1 MSDASIHEQKKR
13 PVGRPKMAK
22 NEKKT
27 THRKGIVFEPQIN
40 DHVIELVYDTPTNF
54 KRIFTLFKLM
64 DTRDIRFEFRL
75 KDVKISG
82 VGHLQQNYIELVID
96 GSKLTQYY
104 CKHNITINL
113 DQKNI
118 EKIIQKI
125 DKSYDSIYIIAK
137 EDSYKK
143 NINIILNDDKQGI
156 REYHKISLIED
167 MNNIDDDIIS
177 KLRYE
182 NYPLSFTLPSK
193 YFKKVIN
200 DISKFTNDFTIER
213 SKGILLSFPYDSNA
227 KTLDCYNLYSNDQ
240 LFNIQCSLDEN
251 DFLSTTVR
259 IEYIQS
265 MATSL
270 ISEEVTIFVDKEQMM
285 VFKSV
290 IDNGTFELVLTA
302 KIVSYRT

>member
-1 MSDASIHEQKKR
+1 MSDTSINEPKKR

-27 THRKGIVFEPQIN
+27 THRKGIVYEPQIN

-75 KDVKISG
+75 KDVKITG

-167 MNNIDDDIIS
+167 MNNIEDDIIS
-177 KLRYE
+177 KLKYE
-182 NYPLSFTLPSK
+182 DYPLSFTLPSK

-213 SKGILLSFPYDSNA
+213 SKGVLLSFPYDSNA

-240 LFNIQCSLDEN
+240 LFNIQSSLDEN

-270 ISEEVTIFVDKEQMM
+270 LSEEVTIFVDKEQMM
-285 VFKSV
+285 VFKSI
-290 IDNGTFELVLTA
+290 IDNGTFELILTA